1 MKSKISKER
10 IEKNQSYMKLFTSI
24 CVIVLYF
31 IWPYFVNSILSLLGI
46 KEPLSVYLTLV
57 ADFILM
63 IVIISIYFDGL
74 RNDFKNLR
82 ELLAKAAITPTAAAD
97 PVTVRT
103 RLRIENGEDVVNS
116 VEVMVKN
123 SDFIVQDGGI
133 INANIDLEM
142 INSSYKTSN
151 INVIDEIEKT
161 GEREEED
168 YSIIMY
174 IVKKGD
180 TLWKI
185 AKMFGSTVDD
195 IARTNGIEDENLILP
210 GQKIFIPHYTKVPVS
225 TNV

>member
-1 MKSKISKER
+1 
-10 IEKNQSYMKLFTSI
+10 
-24 CVIVLYF
+24 
-31 IWPYFVNSILSLLGI
+31 
-46 KEPLSVYLTLV
+46 
-57 ADFILM
+57 
-63 IVIISIYFDGL
+63 
-74 RNDFKNLR
+74 
-82 ELLAKAAITPTAAAD
+82 
-97 PVTVRT
+97 
-103 RLRIENGEDVVNS
+103 
-116 VEVMVKN
+116 MVKN

-195 IARTNGIEDENLILP
+195 IARTNGIEDENLIMP

>member
-1 MKSKISKER
+1 MPV
-10 IEKNQSYMKLFTSI
+10 IEKEH
-24 CVIVLYF
+24 
-31 IWPYFVNSILSLLGI
+31 I
-46 KEPLSVYLTLV
+46 KENKIIYEGEVELKFVLTNNDLQV
-57 ADFILM
+57 DTRNVKIP
-63 IVIISIYFDGL
+63 FDYSL
-74 RNDFKNLR
+74 DN
-82 ELLAKAAITPTAAAD
+82 
-97 PVTVRT
+97 
-103 RLRIENGEDVVNS
+103 IENGEDVVNS

-195 IARTNGIEDENLILP
+195 IARTNGIEDENLIMP
-210 GQKIFIPHYTKVPVS
+210 GQKIFIPHYTKVPS
-225 TNV
+225 MTNV